1 MLIVHLCRNLCAPL
15 FVSTAG
21 FSIMSYR
28 LLDGYHGYYKA
39 FQSTPFTFNLSHI
52 PLPQSVRSRLSP
64 SSNQAEPLR
73 NILAILPSL
82 IAPMARVLSRSARQ
96 LYGSQSVLQP
106 QQHAAPIRLYAKE
119 AAPKALKGDEMLKGI
134 FLDVKKKFET
144 AIGVLRKE
152 PITIDPED
160 PAAVEQYAKVM
171 KTVRE
176 KADLFSESQRIQ
188 FTIKQR
194 TDGIQDA
201 RSYLLA
207 LKDIRLK
214 RGFTDELGAE
224 AMMMDALEKV
234 EKEIKKPLMRNDK
247 KGMALLTEEFNK
259 INQKLGIR
267 KEDLPKYEEDL
278 EKKIAKA
285 QLEELK
291 KEALEAMETQK
302 KREEFNDEEMPD
314 VKSLDIRNML

>member
-1 MLIVHLCRNLCAPL
+1 
-15 FVSTAG
+15 
-21 FSIMSYR
+21 
-28 LLDGYHGYYKA
+28 
-39 FQSTPFTFNLSHI
+39 
-52 PLPQSVRSRLSP
+52 
-64 SSNQAEPLR
+64 
-73 NILAILPSL
+73 
-82 IAPMARVLSRSARQ
+82 MARLLSRSARQ
-96 LYGSQSVLQP
+96 LYGSHSVMQS
-106 QQHAAPIRLYAKE
+106 QQQTVPIRFYAKE

-134 FLDVKKKFET
+134 FLEVKKKFET

-152 PITIDPED
+152 KITIDPED
-160 PAAVEQYAKVM
+160 PAAVDQYAKVM

-188 FTIKQR
+188 FTIQQR
-194 TDGIQDA
+194 TAGIQDA

-214 RGFTDELGAE
+214 RGLTDELGAE
-224 AMMMDALEKV
+224 ALMMDALEKV
-234 EKEIKKPLMRNDK
+234 EKELKKPLMRNDK
-247 KGMALLTEEFNK
+247 KGMALLTDEFNK

-267 KEDLPKYEEDL
+267 KEDLPKYEADL

-291 KEALEAMETQK
+291 KDALEAMETQK

>member
-1 MLIVHLCRNLCAPL
+1 
-15 FVSTAG
+15 
-21 FSIMSYR
+21 
-28 LLDGYHGYYKA
+28 
-39 FQSTPFTFNLSHI
+39 
-52 PLPQSVRSRLSP
+52 
-64 SSNQAEPLR
+64 
-73 NILAILPSL
+73 
-82 IAPMARVLSRSARQ
+82 MARALSRSARQ
-96 LYGSQSVLQP
+96 IDFLLYGSQSVLQP
-106 QQHAAPIRLYAKE
+106 QQQAVPIRFYAKE
-119 AAPKALKGDEMLKGI
+119 ATPKALKGDEMLKGI
-134 FLDVKKKFET
+134 FLEVKKKFET

-152 PITIDPED
+152 KITIDPED

-194 TDGIQDA
+194 TAGIQDA

-214 RGFTDELGAE
+214 RGLTDELGAE

-234 EKEIKKPLMRNDK
+234 EKEIKKPLLRNDK

-267 KEDLPKYEEDL
+267 KEDLPKYEEEL

-291 KEALEAMETQK
+291 KDALEAMETQK

>member
-1 MLIVHLCRNLCAPL
+1 MQRETRITGTTTLR
-15 FVSTAG
+15 SAG
-21 FSIMSYR
+21 F
-28 LLDGYHGYYKA
+28 
-39 FQSTPFTFNLSHI
+39 TFLLSHNFLAQASDRVRALAVTKRSSCQQTVPI
-52 PLPQSVRSRLSP
+52 HPLPV
-64 SSNQAEPLR
+64 AH
-73 NILAILPSL
+73 
-82 IAPMARVLSRSARQ
+82 MARFLSRSTRQ
-96 LYGSQSVLQP
+96 LIGSQYVLQP
-106 QQHAAPIRLYAKE
+106 QQHAVPTRFYAKE

-144 AIGVLRKE
+144 AVGILRKE
-152 PITIDPED
+152 KITLDPED
-160 PAAVEQYAKVM
+160 PAAVDQYAKVM

-188 FTIKQR
+188 FTIKSR

-214 RGFTDELGAE
+214 RGLTDELGAE

-247 KGMALLTEEFNK
+247 KGMALLNEEFNK

-267 KEDLPKYEEDL
+267 KEDLPKYEEQL

-291 KEALEAMETQK
+291 KDAVEAMETQK